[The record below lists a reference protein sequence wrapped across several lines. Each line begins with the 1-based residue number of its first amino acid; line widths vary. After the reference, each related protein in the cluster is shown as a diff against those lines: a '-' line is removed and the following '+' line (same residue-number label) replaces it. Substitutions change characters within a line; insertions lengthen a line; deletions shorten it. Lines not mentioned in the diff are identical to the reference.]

1 MALRRE
7 DASSVLAHRLR
18 AGSASLGEVFS
29 FLSGLY
35 FRGKLEYALT
45 FARSAGEE
53 TSEVHII
60 TMIDGL
66 VSPETLISA
75 ADLERYADYRGSV
88 PAPTSPLE
96 STARALR
103 ERVGHEADVVLLGSV
118 GTGKYTDV
126 LTPIF
131 GRRLLFPRD
140 VLHAGQLARGAI
152 FLQRAKE
159 RQELEYVPVADII
172 RTGGRASI
180 RRDEIPLPS
189 KRAPTENPS
198 HATRPNSGDATA
210 DSQR

>member
-1 MALRRE
+1 M
-7 DASSVLAHRLR
+7 LARRLR

-45 FARSAGEE
+45 FARSVNGE
-53 TSEVHII
+53 TREVHII

-66 VSPETLISA
+66 VSPDTLISA
-75 ADLERYADYRGSV
+75 TDLDRYADYQGSA

-96 STARALR
+96 ATARALR
-103 ERVGHEADVVLLGSV
+103 DRVGQDAEVVLLGSV

-152 FLQRAKE
+152 FLQRARE
-159 RQELEYVPVADII
+159 RQELEYVPVADIV

-180 RRDEIPLPS
+180 RRDEIPLS
-189 KRAPTENPS
+189 GERAPTENPPRV
-198 HATRPNSGDATA
+198 TRPNIGDATA

>member
-1 MALRRE
+1 M
-7 DASSVLAHRLR
+7 LARRLR

-45 FARSAGEE
+45 FARSVNGE
-53 TSEVHII
+53 TREVHII

-66 VSPETLISA
+66 VSPDTLISA
-75 ADLERYADYRGSV
+75 TDLDRYADYQGSA
-88 PAPTSPLE
+88 PAPTSRLE
-96 STARALR
+96 ATARALR
-103 ERVGHEADVVLLGSV
+103 DRVGQDAEVVLLGSV

-152 FLQRAKE
+152 FLQRARE
-159 RQELEYVPVADII
+159 RQELEYVPVADIV

-180 RRDEIPLPS
+180 RRDEIPLS
-189 KRAPTENPS
+189 GERAPTENPPRV
-198 HATRPNSGDATA
+198 TRPNIGDATA

>member
-1 MALRRE
+1 
-7 DASSVLAHRLR
+7 VLARRLR

-96 STARALR
+96 ATARALR
-103 ERVGHEADVVLLGSV
+103 DRVGHEADVVLLGSV
-118 GTGKYTDV
+118 GSGKYTDV

-159 RQELEYVPVADII
+159 RQELEYVSVADII
-172 RTGGRASI
+172 RTRGRASI
-180 RRDEIPLPS
+180 RRDEIPLPGE
-189 KRAPTENPS
+189 RAPTENPS
-198 HATRPNSGDATA
+198 HATRPNTGDATA